1 VMWIGLSNKW
11 KLANQDFLLLSLY
24 LFYLI
29 VHAENGVNQIL
40 ENNGHAAADF
50 LSLIKVLTG
59 QIEGAEVNKGTFGC
73 TRTFGPNTNLS
84 TNLLGTIVARTRH
97 VPAYDFA
104 PPQVSKGPL
113 LFNSKNTSR
122 C

>member
-1 VMWIGLSNKW
+1 M
-11 KLANQDFLLLSLY
+11 
-24 LFYLI
+24 
-29 VHAENGVNQIL
+29 NQIL

-59 QIEGAEVNKGTFGC
+59 QIAGTEVDKGTFGC
-73 TRTFGPNTNLS
+73 TKTLGPNTNLS
-84 TNLLGTIVARTRH
+84 TYLLGTIVARTRH

-113 LFNSKNTSR
+113 LLNSKNPSR